1 MDKHD
6 RRRDQA
12 TGQPVEWRQAM
23 KHRDARIAELER
35 KLVARTKTITQL
47 QTELARAREAYDPIH
62 LGMLYT
68 ARDNASPIYA
78 ASIDRAI
85 RWIEQRSALTPAA
98 ETENALTTYIH
109 GNKS

>member
-1 MDKHD
+1 MIDPSHTMKLH
-6 RRRDQA
+6 DQA
-12 TGQPVEWRQAM
+12 
-23 KHRDARIAELER
+23 DSRIAELER
-35 KLVARTKTITQL
+35 
-47 QTELARAREAYDPIH
+47 ELARAREAYDPIH

-98 ETENALTTYIH
+98 ETGNALTTYIQPYDASP
-109 GNKS
+109 KESVK